1 MTRRRR
7 RERVLLDTNVWRY
20 VADAGALDRLRQAAF
35 ARNIRIQVAPS
46 TVYEALRTG
55 DAALRARL
63 LLVMTHRAWARL
75 MPEVR
80 DEAHEFLT
88 EVRRLRPE
96 WITAQG
102 NREWAR
108 RLQYDWVRSTGGF
121 WDRAR
126 ETPDTE
132 AAALTIVEED
142 MLGRA
147 RAQAAQARDYSIK
160 AALNYETVS
169 LANILA
175 RPARPITG
183 WDGNDL
189 EPWRIAALSVVSS
202 IIDSQDIS
210 HAFVE
215 WLGNEVDLV
224 GARSEVARWNR
235 FWLYEVERCNMPRHW
250 LRWAFEMLQSL
261 RRVTDGTPCDAQ
273 LGTYLTQCDWFITGD
288 KAFTDMV
295 TKVGEVAPFAIG
307 RPVMIPG
314 GTSGVEALLRM
325 LRSIGTS

>member
-7 RERVLLDTNVWRY
+7 RVTRVLLDTNVWRY

-35 ARNIRIQVAPS
+35 ARNVRIQVAPS
-46 TVYEALRTG
+46 VVYEALRTP

-132 AAALTIVEED
+132 AEALTIVEED
-142 MLGRA
+142 MLKRA
-147 RAQAAQARDYSIK
+147 RAQATQARDYSIK
-160 AALNYETVS
+160 AALSYENVS
-169 LANILA
+169 LANVLA
-175 RPARPITG
+175 RPARPMPG

-189 EPWRIAALSVVSS
+189 EPWRISALSVVSS
-202 IIDSQDIS
+202 IIDSQDTS

-215 WLGNEVDLV
+215 WLGNEVDLIR
-224 GARSEVARWNR
+224 ARSDVASWNR
-235 FWLYEVERCNMPRHW
+235 FWLYEVEWCNMPRHW
-250 LRWAFEMLQSL
+250 LRWSFEMLQSL

-273 LGTYLTQCDWFITGD
+273 LGTYLTQCDRFITAD
-288 KAFTDMV
+288 KAFADMV
-295 TKVGEVAPFAIG
+295 TRVGRAAPFRIAMSL
-307 RPVMIPG
+307 VVPG
-314 GTSGVEALLRM
+314 GAAAIESLVTTL
-325 LRSIGTS
+325 